1 MTEAGSGRPSAGVM
15 PRGGSVPTTYLRK
28 GSSRAKPAELGWR
41 MAGGHGEA
49 ILAGLLGLAGACLV
63 VATAGR
69 LALRSGVELPTDWFG
84 LLIPVQL
91 DRASALPAF
100 MIIGVALLVIGWLQL
115 CLLARRGSVSL
126 SQTGIIIAVW
136 CLPIAVGPPI
146 LSLDIYSYV
155 AHGAMLTADLNPYRN
170 GPNILGNQPS
180 LLASDPVW
188 RMSRAP
194 YGPLA
199 LALLKAAYGLSGGTV
214 LGTVLILRALAL
226 AGVIVI
232 LGCVARAA
240 DPRRRPLALA
250 AAGSPVVILQLLG
263 AVHLEAIMVALL
275 AAGLLAARAGRPI
288 ASMMLLTAA
297 TAVKWPAAFAIVAVA
312 VWHAG
317 TPVPD
322 TRPRNTGPPDAR
334 PPHARAWVWARLRPV
349 ARDVGVV
356 SASGLVLVLLIP
368 DGLGWLRSAA
378 TPASG
383 LTLYAPTVGLADG
396 LARLGDIADMKIQ
409 FAQALNLT
417 RTAGIVV
424 TAGVML
430 RLLATI
436 RARNLAATVGWGLL
450 TLAVLGPVLYPWYLT
465 WGLIPLAM
473 ATDRIRLSLLGTV
486 SAVGA
491 FLALPHCELLFANLP
506 GATPW
511 LQRQAPV
518 IAISTLFLVLISVV
532 ILTRRR
538 DSWSTTTLKR

>member
-1 MTEAGSGRPSAGVM
+1 M
-15 PRGGSVPTTYLRK
+15 P
-28 GSSRAKPAELGWR
+28 
-41 MAGGHGEA
+41 GGHSEP
-49 ILAGLLGLAGACLV
+49 LLPGLLGLAGVCLV

-84 LLIPVQL
+84 LLIPVRL

-100 MIIGVALLVIGWLQL
+100 MLIGVALLVVGWLQL
-115 CLLARRGSVSL
+115 CLLTRRGSISL
-126 SQTGIIIAVW
+126 RQTAIVIAVW

-146 LSLDIYSYV
+146 LSLDVYSYV

-170 GPNILGNQPS
+170 GPIILGHQPS

-199 LALLKAAYGLSGGTV
+199 LALLKGAYALSGGTV
-214 LGTVLILRALAL
+214 VGTVLILRALAL
-226 AGVIVI
+226 AGVVVI

-240 DPRRRPLALA
+240 DPQRRPLALA

-263 AVHLEAIMVALL
+263 AIHLEAIMVALL
-275 AAGLLAARAGRPI
+275 AVGLLAARAAHPI

-317 TPVPD
+317 TPAPG

-334 PPHARAWVWARLRPV
+334 QPNAQARLWARMRPV

-356 SASGLVLVLLIP
+356 GTSGLVLVLLIP

-417 RTAGIVV
+417 RTAGIVL

-436 RARNLAATVGWGLL
+436 RARDLTATVGWGLL

-473 ATDRIRLSLLGTV
+473 ATGQVRMSLLGTA

-518 IAISTLFLVLISVV
+518 IAISTLALVLIAVV
-532 ILTRRR
+532 VLTRRR